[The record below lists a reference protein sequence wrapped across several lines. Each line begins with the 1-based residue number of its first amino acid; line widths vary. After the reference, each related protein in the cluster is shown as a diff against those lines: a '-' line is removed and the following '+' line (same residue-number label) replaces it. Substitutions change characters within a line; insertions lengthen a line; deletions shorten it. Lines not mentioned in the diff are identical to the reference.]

1 MPQPDATEELKAAL
15 EERILMLDGA
25 MGTTIRGY
33 ELTEEDARGERFKD
47 NDKDMLNNGDILSL
61 TRPDVISDIHR
72 RFLEAGSD
80 IIETNSFSGT
90 SIAQSE
96 FFIEDPRESGKGIK
110 DQAFYQE
117 VIENEMLIEL
127 AHEINYES
135 AQLARKACDEIE
147 KKTGKKRYAAGAIGP
162 LTVGLNNSAVDPNN
176 PGFRSV
182 NFDQVYI
189 DYKRQIRSL
198 IEGGVDILM
207 VETIFDGLNA
217 KCGLVAIQDVFAY
230 YFDSCW

>member
-127 AHEINYES
+127 AHEINY
-135 AQLARKACDEIE
+135 
-147 KKTGKKRYAAGAIGP
+147 KRYAAGAIGP

-217 KCGLVAIQDVFAY
+217 KCGLVAIQDVFAQ
-230 YFDSCW
+230 